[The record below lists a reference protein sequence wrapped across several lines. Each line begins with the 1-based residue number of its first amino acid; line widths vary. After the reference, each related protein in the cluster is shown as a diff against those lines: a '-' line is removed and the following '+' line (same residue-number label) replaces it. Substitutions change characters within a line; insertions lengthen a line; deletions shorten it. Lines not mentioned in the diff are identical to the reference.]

1 MAASILRQ
9 SGYRTA
15 LYTSPHLVDFRERMQ
30 VDGEMIPCQ
39 DVLRLGEEIRSY
51 NEKMMERSKDKRM
64 TFFEL
69 TTAMAFTHFAEMG
82 AEEAVIEVGMG
93 GRLDATNVIKPD
105 ACAISVISLE
115 HTQYLGHTI
124 AAIAGEKAGIIKS
137 GVPVVTIDQSEE
149 ALNVFRQKAA
159 EMRADLKVIGKD
171 SGFRLRSSTID
182 GNDIYLDDIGREVHV
197 PLIGTYQASNAALSV
212 GLICELMKRGIYIPD
227 EAIDAGLSKVK
238 WPGRMEIISRDP
250 TMIFDA
256 THTPESALIVAS
268 DIERLFG
275 RKVILIMGVLN
286 DKDLTGLTKAF
297 GQIARD
303 AIAVSP
309 RTTRAFKASEVAAS
323 LSEYCP
329 TEIID
334 DVGSAMDRA
343 LRTASK
349 DDIVLVTGSLF
360 TLGEAMRWWD
370 GQKTN

>member
-1 MAASILRQ
+1 M
-9 SGYRTA
+9 
-15 LYTSPHLVDFRERMQ
+15 
-30 VDGEMIPCQ
+30 
-39 DVLRLGEEIRSY
+39 
-51 NEKMMERSKDKRM
+51 
-64 TFFEL
+64 
-69 TTAMAFTHFAEMG
+69 
-82 AEEAVIEVGMG
+82 
-93 GRLDATNVIKPD
+93 
-105 ACAISVISLE
+105 
-115 HTQYLGHTI
+115 
-124 AAIAGEKAGIIKS
+124 
-137 GVPVVTIDQSEE
+137 
-149 ALNVFRQKAA
+149 
-159 EMRADLKVIGKD
+159 
-171 SGFRLRSSTID
+171 
-182 GNDIYLDDIGREVHV
+182 